1 MNRMLALAGR
11 TGKELLRDPVTLV
24 FGVGLPLFLLVLMSV
39 IQNNVPVEIF
49 AIGQLAPGMAAFSL
63 SFVSMFAAI
72 LLAKDKSTSF
82 LLRVFASPAL
92 PREYILGYALPMLP
106 IGAAQCAVCFLTAF
120 CFGLA
125 PSWNILLAMLVL
137 LPTAALYIAFGLLFG
152 VLLTDKQAAPI
163 NSILVN
169 VAALLGG
176 TWFDLTLVGGTFER
190 ICTLLPFVHA
200 TESARAALAGNY
212 AAIRRTL
219 PGFPDGR
226 RCFLQRLYCCSKRR
240 CGKIDGAIRKSRD
253 TPRLADSLAMN
264 PPRQERCRADYG
276 YGNSR

>member
-106 IGAAQCAVCFLTAF
+106 IGAAQCAVCFL
-120 CFGLA
+120 
-125 PSWNILLAMLVL
+125 
-137 LPTAALYIAFGLLFG
+137 
-152 VLLTDKQAAPI
+152 
-163 NSILVN
+163 
-169 VAALLGG
+169 
-176 TWFDLTLVGGTFER
+176 
-190 ICTLLPFVHA
+190 
-200 TESARAALAGNY
+200 
-212 AAIRRTL
+212 
-219 PGFPDGR
+219 
-226 RCFLQRLYCCSKRR
+226 
-240 CGKIDGAIRKSRD
+240 
-253 TPRLADSLAMN
+253 SLIHI
-264 PPRQERCRADYG
+264 
-276 YGNSR
+276 

>member
-24 FGVGLPLFLLVLMSV
+24 FGVGLPLFLLILMSV
-39 IQNNVPVEIF
+39 IQNNVSVEIF

-137 LPTAALYIAFGLLFG
+137 LPTAALYIAFGLLLACFSR
-152 VLLTDKQAAPI
+152 I
-163 NSILVN
+163 NRPRRLI
-169 VAALLGG
+169 
-176 TWFDLTLVGGTFER
+176 
-190 ICTLLPFVHA
+190 PF
-200 TESARAALAGNY
+200 S
-212 AAIRRTL
+212 
-219 PGFPDGR
+219 
-226 RCFLQRLYCCSKRR
+226 
-240 CGKIDGAIRKSRD
+240 
-253 TPRLADSLAMN
+253 
-264 PPRQERCRADYG
+264 
-276 YGNSR
+276 

>member
-24 FGVGLPLFLLVLMSV
+24 FGVGLPLFLLILMSV
-39 IQNNVPVEIF
+39 IQNNVSVEIF

-152 VLLTDKQAAPI
+152 VLLTDKQAAPV

-176 TWFDLTLVGGTFER
+176 TWFDLTLIGGTFEK
-190 ICTLLPFVHA
+190 ICNLLPFVHA

-212 AAIRRTL
+212 AAIL
-219 PGFPDGR
+219 PHIAWVFGWAALLLVAAVLLFKKKMR
-226 RCFLQRLYCCSKRR
+226 E
-240 CGKIDGAIRKSRD
+240 
-253 TPRLADSLAMN
+253 N
-264 PPRQERCRADYG
+264 
-276 YGNSR
+276 

>member
-137 LPTAALYIAFGLLFG
+137 LPTAALYIAFGLLFAG
-152 VLLTDKQAAPI
+152 GHGARLFPARARRARGELCGHPAAPC
-163 NSILVN
+163 LGFRMGG
-169 VAALLGG
+169 AAFCSGCTAVQKEDAG
-176 TWFDLTLVGGTFER
+176 KLTER
-190 ICTLLPFVHA
+190 S
-200 TESARAALAGNY
+200 EKAG
-212 AAIRRTL
+212 IR
-219 PGFPDGR
+219 PGSLIH
-226 RCFLQRLYCCSKRR
+226 LQ
-240 CGKIDGAIRKSRD
+240 
-253 TPRLADSLAMN
+253 
-264 PPRQERCRADYG
+264 
-276 YGNSR
+276 